1 MAKPV
6 SRSSGF
12 PRTHDRVPLRTFPMP
27 RAAGHTRAADG
38 TVLVTPGALRHWPR
52 PAPLSW
58 ARAFAGTPRQAHAA
72 RRFAAELLS
81 GSRLRDDAVV
91 VLSEL
96 FTNSVR
102 HTRSGRPG
110 GLVTVQISRWHRGVR
125 IAVTDAGSGSGP
137 VIRDPAAR
145 GEPAETGNGLFMV
158 RCLASELTWHDDV
171 CGRTVCAILGCL
183 PPGHQPGLLPV
194 AAAAA
199 GRP

>member
-1 MAKPV
+1 MAKPA
-6 SRSSGF
+6 SRPSGF
-12 PRTHDRVPLRTFPMP
+12 PRAHDRAPLRTFPMP
-27 RAAGHTRAADG
+27 HAAGHPRAADG
-38 TVLVTPGALRHWPR
+38 TVPVTPGSLRR
-52 PAPLSW
+52 PQPAALSW

-81 GSRLRDDAVV
+81 GSPLRDDAMV

-110 GLVTVQISRWHRGVR
+110 GLVTVQISRWHQGVR
-125 IAVTDAGSGSGP
+125 IAVTDAGSGGCP

-158 RCLASELTWHDDV
+158 RCLASELDWHDDT
-171 CGRTVCAILGCL
+171 CGRTVCAILGTL
-183 PPGHQPGLLPV
+183 PPGHQPGLRPV
-194 AAAAA
+194 GAAAA